1 MKSSAQNKI
10 LFFLKKKQ
18 QNDRKKENFRQGH
31 LPKKTK
37 KAEILRTKKISAFLI
52 LQDLFGLFSL
62 EDSRRSSPSGIC

>member
-1 MKSSAQNKI
+1 MTE
-10 LFFLKKKQ
+10 
-18 QNDRKKENFRQGH
+18 KKENFRQGH